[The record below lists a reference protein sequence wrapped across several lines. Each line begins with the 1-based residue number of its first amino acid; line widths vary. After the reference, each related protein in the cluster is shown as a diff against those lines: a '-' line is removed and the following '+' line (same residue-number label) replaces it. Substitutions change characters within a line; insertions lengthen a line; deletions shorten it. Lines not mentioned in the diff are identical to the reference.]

1 MFKLM
6 FFIAASIFFAY
17 ISRASLRVFRSHGFF
32 RFLAWEAIL
41 ALVLLNE
48 GRWFDQP
55 FTIRQIISWFLLLI
69 SVFLVVNGLSLLKL
83 LGKPNDQRDDQTLF
97 VFEKTTNLVTVGAF
111 RYIRHPMYCSLLCLA
126 WGAFLKDLSYISFT
140 LVLTTSFFLL
150 LTAKSEEIECMDFF
164 GSCYKEY
171 MGRTKR
177 FIPFI
182 F

>member
-1 MFKLM
+1 MFKLV
-6 FFIAASIFFAY
+6 FFIAVSILFAY

-48 GRWFDQP
+48 GHWFDQP
-55 FTIRQIISWFLLLI
+55 FTVRQIISWLLLLTSI
-69 SVFLVVNGLSLLKL
+69 FLVVNGVSLLTFF
-83 LGKPNDQRDDQTLF
+83 GKPNEQRDDQTLF
-97 VFEKTTNLVTVGAF
+97 VFEKTTNLVEVGSF

-126 WGAFLKDLSYISFT
+126 WGAFLKDLSYVSAI
-140 LVLTTSFFLL
+140 LVSTTSFFLL
-150 LTAKSEEIECMDFF
+150 LTAKSEEIECISFF
-164 GSCYKEY
+164 GSCYEEY